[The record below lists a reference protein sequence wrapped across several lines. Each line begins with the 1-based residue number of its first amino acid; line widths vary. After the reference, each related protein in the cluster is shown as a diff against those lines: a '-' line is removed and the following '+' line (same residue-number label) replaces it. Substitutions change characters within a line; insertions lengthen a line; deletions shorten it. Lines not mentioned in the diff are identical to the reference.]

1 MKINASAVY
10 EKHIQNFISDISLWV
25 GVCVCGQ
32 GNINDT
38 ECITQTRDRKHVTV
52 K

>member
-1 MKINASAVY
+1 LMKINASAVY
-10 EKHIQNFISDISLWV
+10 EKHIQNFRSDTSF
-25 GVCVCGQ
+25 VCVCGGK

-38 ECITQTRDRKHVTV
+38 ECITETRDQKHVTV